1 MLMVAVPEVTLI
13 MMILELGVNQSVY
26 VMGMTDGFQFGR
38 YLVKSTRVVRMGMI
52 SSCGVHSS

>member
-1 MLMVAVPEVTLI
+1 MLMVAFPEETLP
-13 MMILELGVNQSVY
+13 MMIRELGVNQSVY
-26 VMGMTDGFQFGR
+26 VMGMTGGFQLGK